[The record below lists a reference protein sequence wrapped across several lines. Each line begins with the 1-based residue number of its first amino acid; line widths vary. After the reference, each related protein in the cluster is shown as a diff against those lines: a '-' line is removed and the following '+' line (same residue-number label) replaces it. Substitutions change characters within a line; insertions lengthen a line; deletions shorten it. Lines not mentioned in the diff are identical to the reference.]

1 MILELIT
8 LIIIVATC
16 GAIIVASWER
26 QKLKHYYK
34 QFNKEFKN
42 DDN

>member
-8 LIIIVATC
+8 LIIIVVTC

-34 QFNKEFKN
+34 HFNKEFGN
-42 DDN
+42 DDE

>member
-16 GAIIVASWER
+16 IAIIVASWER
-26 QKLKHYYK
+26 QKMKYYYK
-34 QFNKEFKN
+34 RFNKEFKN